1 MRVAVEQ
8 LLRLQQESG
17 SIKKQAILRE
27 NKDNEDF
34 RRLLY
39 YALFTVLAVT
49 PRRSV
54 LDKSFR

>member
-39 YALFTVLAVT
+39 YALNPKIGRAHV
-49 PRRSV
+49 
-54 LDKSFR
+54 